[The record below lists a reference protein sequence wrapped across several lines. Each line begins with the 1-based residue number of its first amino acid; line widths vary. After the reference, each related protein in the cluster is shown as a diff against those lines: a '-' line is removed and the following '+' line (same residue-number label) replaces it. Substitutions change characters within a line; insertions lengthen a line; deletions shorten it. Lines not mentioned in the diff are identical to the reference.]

1 MKNYWQRS
9 SVSPYKLKFICG
21 YKIFPLKENF
31 AQAKLKVTLVISV
44 IRDIHICGIN
54 KIKTYL
60 ILKVGSVLT
69 EVFTYFH
76 VAVKIKPIT
85 LKYFTD
91 FKKIQSH
98 LKINSLFLKETLL
111 NLFHQS
117 IRPCHV
123 NVKHACYWEAFKSD
137 NLLNYPT
144 NIYLLKLYNR
154 NTRKKCEIC
163 SKLTIKTPKRS
174 QWRCSGLLTVNF
186 EHISHLFFSVSIVDF
201 EQVNVCWVRV
211 LMKFVQIIIN
221 TRF

>member
-1 MKNYWQRS
+1 MFAYHLGMPKRYFSDSGFKKQRHASYFVDLTALLGVAFNFIMAMKNYWQRP

-85 LKYFTD
+85 LKYFID

-98 LKINSLFLKETLL
+98 LKINSLFLKETL
-111 NLFHQS
+111 
-117 IRPCHV
+117 
-123 NVKHACYWEAFKSD
+123 
-137 NLLNYPT
+137 T
-144 NIYLLKLYNR
+144 
-154 NTRKKCEIC
+154 
-163 SKLTIKTPKRS
+163 
-174 QWRCSGLLTVNF
+174 
-186 EHISHLFFSVSIVDF
+186 
-201 EQVNVCWVRV
+201 
-211 LMKFVQIIIN
+211 
-221 TRF
+221 